1 MATELETWWSQQYS
15 MYSIQDLN
23 SLPIFSKFVSMHY
36 QFQRETKDHSES
48 FKSEGAKDIFQ
59 WADNIREE
67 GEIFS
72 HDRSID
78 TWFYEHRYKEGIAQ
92 VVVRSWRAP
101 DVEWGEIV
109 RKYHEYSVQE
119 NWKVKEETRNYE
131 RYELRNGEKRGIKTA
146 VLPVLEGV
154 ERWTER
160 YWDKAGE
167 SEFEKV
173 WERPDS
179 KGGEIK
185 NNKGDLWWGE
195 QWSQA
200 EDHNEKKTYHIQKDH
215 EWGHSVSEAC
225 GKRVNEK
232 WDLTK
237 DSRTEERLTEDGG
250 RRRGFRYVRKGADW
264 YRQEWDGLQVIGQ
277 DEGVETLKRQQFLQE
292 VDEVSAN
299 CHDSLLKGETTIE
312 MLLSEAP
319 QFAEE
324 VAGIKK
330 ERVDIPKPD
339 SNDIDSLLTAIRSER
354 YLLDKQE
361 RLKQRMIS
369 ETHSEHQKYYEIYA
383 LFTRLMEESHNTMKE
398 IAIALDRNKEAQ
410 ADKELWETK
419 GKELM
424 SRPNQAS
431 YDKAVLFLNH
441 LTEFEQVK
449 QAYIDRLKGGIERA
463 EVEKA
468 MDLLYQ
474 IMVKHDAVS
483 DKIVELVGD
492 EELKTKLDGFQDQF
506 EDIHSHYQENA
517 DPDKLHENLHLLLDY
532 QPIHLHLVGRLRGY
546 NKGEVNNEL
555 DGIKSAVDDTKG
567 KMSLKNARA
576 KVRSG
581 RPSKDT
587 PFQLLDRSLS
597 KLFPFMLATDA
608 ALHSHLANTHPE
620 LLSSLQNYAAKSM
633 DSGDPFEVTVEKAAV
648 LSEAATVLQPK
659 AALHEEQLQGLEQDM
674 DKVLKALIQ
683 DVYDN
688 RPEETERNKT
698 LLERHYVNEDASLFA
713 DKLYSLH
720 NLSDEILELN
730 ERIDALFLD
739 ISELERIIEEKS
751 EEITQLTVVLD
762 ERDHQVHV
770 LTTELYEVQKYKP
783 WFEAKDKEC
792 EILKQKL
799 KDAHTSIAELQEKNS
814 AMIKENHSLREL
826 IEELEKFK
834 LNALNLLEENKR
846 LQGIITQYET
856 AAEVRKSEYEFAV
869 KRLNEEMEQIKN
881 QLANKEDESGKRL
894 LELVNTKAELETAKS
909 HIADLNNEVQALKDK
924 CAELESFKA
933 SALDFQQENE
943 KLKAIIKSFEE
954 LIAKQ
959 KSQYD
964 DIINNLNGKVG
975 NLEAALK
982 DRESALAQTTQDLGK
997 TRADLADS
1005 QKLYADLAKEAEG
1018 LRAKCVDLESFKGSA
1033 LDYQKEIERLKG
1045 IIKSYE
1051 EMMGQ
1056 RTTQYDEIIANLN
1069 AKVFSQ
1075 DNSLKEKDK
1084 EVEDL
1089 RAQIRALIRERRRQL
1104 TLRTALQLSGLVKGE
1119 LASTFLTWKFRADL
1133 PPEVLSESVMDILP
1147 ERPPA
1152 VAVEEEIWTEQ
1163 QVMQYEKAET
1173 AIITFERTYLMN
1185 NSIFRMLKTD
1195 GVKFDQP
1202 MSIVSFY
1209 NLMEEIMEKKVESD
1223 NTDLLASKRPAHFS
1237 DFTLEYLLKL
1247 HGVKKVAQKDISRL
1261 IPTLYQQYHADVQ
1274 LAVLLARLLHVFHA
1288 SPAPLE
1294 ASVVVLRLAL
1304 EFKPLAES
1312 YSESR
1317 NAMNL
1322 PPLSEAQRM
1331 LTGGEAPLYE
1341 VLTAFYDR
1349 FAVDS
1354 LFIWHFLRYLKPRA
1368 VSIPDYVCAVIH
1380 WFAHTKLHLSHEK
1393 VWEVMNG
1400 EGSDTLAEA
1409 GFIQGVTVRI
1419 GLGLST
1425 KMLKEAHKALAP
1437 SGILTRA
1444 GLDSRATAL
1453 RSRNPEEFL
1462 ISKGAFLIAALEAYN
1477 ARLRRNAVQ
1486 LRTQFEALHT
1496 DHIDS
1501 AQFGTLAKEYEAD
1514 LSPECVEK
1522 LFEGGSKWSLAAPVD
1537 AVGYPAE
1544 LLTNPVGSLSLDPL
1558 RVEKL
1563 GQMPD
1568 THAFE
1573 YDLVTGSKILFQRIA
1588 VTTTT
1593 TTRRSTR
1600 SGSARRLRLN
1610 A

>member
-1 MATELETWWSQQYS
+1 MATELDTWWSQQYS
-15 MYSIQDLN
+15 MYSIQDL
-23 SLPIFSKFVSMHY
+23 SALPIFNKFVSMHY

-48 FKSEGAKDIFQ
+48 FKSEGAKDVFQ
-59 WADNIREE
+59 WTDKVKEE
-67 GEIFS
+67 GEVFS

-78 TWFYEHRYKEGIAQ
+78 TWFYEHHYKEGVAE
-92 VVVRSWRAP
+92 VVVRAWRAP

-109 RKYHEYSVQE
+109 RKYYEYSVQE
-119 NWKVKEETRNYE
+119 NWKVKDETRNYE
-131 RYELRNGEKRGIKTA
+131 RFELRNGEKRGIKTA
-146 VLPVLEGV
+146 ILPALEGV

-160 YWDKAGE
+160 YWEKAGE

-173 WERPDS
+173 WERPDT

-185 NNKGDLWWGE
+185 NSKGDLWWGE
-195 QWSQA
+195 VWSQA
-200 EDHNEKKTYHIQKDH
+200 EDHTEKKTWHIQKDH
-215 EWGHSVSEAC
+215 EWGHSLSEAC

-237 DSRTEERLTEDGG
+237 DSRSEERLTEDGG
-250 RRRGFRYVRKGADW
+250 RRRGFRYVRKGVDW

-277 DEGVETLKRQQFLQE
+277 DEGAEVLKRQQFLQE

-299 CHDSLLKGETTIE
+299 GHDSLLKGESTIE

-324 VAGIKK
+324 VAAIKQ
-330 ERVDIPKPD
+330 ERLLIPKPD
-339 SNDIDSLLTAIRSER
+339 SNDIDSLLSAIRSER
-354 YLLDKQE
+354 YLQDKQE
-361 RLKQRMIS
+361 LLKKRMIS
-369 ETHSEHQKYYEIYA
+369 ETHSEHQKYYEIYT
-383 LFTRLMEESHNTMKE
+383 LFNKLMEESHNTMKE
-398 IAIALDRNKEAQ
+398 IALALDRNKEAQ
-410 ADKELWETK
+410 ADKEKWEAM

-424 SRPNQAS
+424 TRPNQAS
-431 YDKAVLFLNH
+431 YDKAVLFLTH
-441 LTEFEQVK
+441 LTDFEQVK
-449 QAYIDRLKGGIERA
+449 QDYIDKLKGGIERA
-463 EVEKA
+463 EVDKA
-468 MDLLYQ
+468 MNLLYQ

-492 EELKTKLDGFQDQF
+492 QELKAKLDGFQDQF
-506 EDIHSHYQENA
+506 EDIHAHYQENA
-517 DPDKLHENLHLLLDY
+517 DPDKLHENLKLLLDY

-567 KMSLKNARA
+567 KMSLKSARA

-581 RPSKDT
+581 RVSKDS
-587 PFQLLDRSLS
+587 PFQQLDRSLS
-597 KLFPFMLATDA
+597 KLFPFMLATDT
-608 ALHSHLANTHPE
+608 ALHSHLAKTHPD
-620 LLSSLQNYAAKSM
+620 LLASLRNYAAKSM
-633 DSGDPFEVTVEKAAV
+633 DAGDPFEVTVEKAAV
-648 LSEAATVLQPK
+648 LSDVAEALQPQ
-659 AALHEEQLQGLEQDM
+659 AVLHEEQLQKLELDM
-674 DKVLKALIQ
+674 DKTLKGLIQ

-688 RPEETERNKT
+688 RPEETEKNKA
-698 LLERHYVNEDASLFA
+698 LLNRHYINEDASLFV
-713 DKLYSLH
+713 DKLYALH
-720 NLSDEILELN
+720 NLSEEILELN
-730 ERIDALFLD
+730 EKIESLYLD

-770 LTTELYEVQKYKP
+770 LTTELYEIQKYKP

-799 KDAHTSIAELQEKNS
+799 KDANRSLSELQDRNS
-814 AMIKENHSLREL
+814 ALNKENRQLREL

-856 AAEVRKSEYEFAV
+856 AAEIRKSEYEITL
-869 KRLNEEMEQIKN
+869 KRLNDEMEVTKT

-894 LELVNTKAELETAKS
+894 LELGNTKADLEAS
-909 HIADLNNEVQALKDK
+909 RNNVENLNLEVHNLKDK

-933 SALDFQQENE
+933 SALDYQQENE
-943 KLKAIIKSFEE
+943 KLKGIIKSFEE
-954 LIAKQ
+954 MIGKQ
-959 KSQYD
+959 KNQYE
-964 DIINNLNGKVG
+964 DIIGNLNGKVG

-982 DRESALAQTTQDLGK
+982 DKEAALAQTLQDLGK

-1005 QKLYADLAKEAEG
+1005 QKLYGDLAKEAEA
-1018 LRAKCVDLESFKGSA
+1018 LRGKCLELESFKGSA

-1051 EMMGQ
+1051 VMMGQ

-1069 AKVFSQ
+1069 AKVSAQ
-1075 DNSLKEKDK
+1075 DSTLKDK
-1084 EVEDL
+1084 ATEIEDL
-1089 RAQIRALIRERRRQL
+1089 RAQIRSLIRDRRHQL
-1104 TLRTALQLSGLVKGE
+1104 TLRTALHISGLVKGE
-1119 LASTFLTWKFRADL
+1119 LASTFLTWKFRADM
-1133 PPEVLSESVMDILP
+1133 PPEVLSETIMDQLP
-1147 ERPPA
+1147 ARPSTLA
-1152 VAVEEEIWTEQ
+1152 LEEEVWTERQ
-1163 QVMQYEKAET
+1163 TAHYEQAEP
-1173 AIITFERTYLMN
+1173 AIVTYERTFLMN

-1223 NTDLLASKRPAHFS
+1223 KTDLGDGKKPAHFS

-1247 HGVKKVAQKDISRL
+1247 HGVKKVAQRDISRL
-1261 IPTLYQQYHADVQ
+1261 VPTLYQQYNANVH
-1274 LAVLLARLLHVFHA
+1274 LAVFLARLLHMFHA
-1288 SPAPLE
+1288 HPAPLE
-1294 ASVVVLRLAL
+1294 ASVLVLRLAQ
-1304 EFKPLAES
+1304 EFKPLADS

-1317 NAMNL
+1317 IVRNL

-1341 VLTAFYDR
+1341 VLTAFYDK
-1349 FAVDS
+1349 FAVDKV
-1354 LFIWHFLRYLKPRA
+1354 FIWHFLRNLQPRS
-1368 VSIPDYVCAVIH
+1368 VNLPDYVCAVIH
-1380 WFAHTKLHLSHEK
+1380 WFAHTKLHLNHEK

-1400 EGSDTLAEA
+1400 EGSDTLAES
-1409 GFIQGVTVRI
+1409 GFILGVTSR
-1419 GLGLST
+1419 LGLELSP
-1425 KMLKEAHKALAP
+1425 KMLKEAHVALAP

-1444 GLDSRATAL
+1444 GLEARAGSL
-1453 RSRNPEEFL
+1453 RSRNMEDFV
-1462 ISKGAFLIAALEAYN
+1462 ISKGVFLLAVLEAYN

-1486 LRTQFEALHT
+1486 LRTQFEAVGVQ
-1496 DHIDS
+1496 HIDS
-1501 AQFGTLAKEYEAD
+1501 TQFAALAKEYEAD
-1514 LSPECVEK
+1514 LSPESLEK
-1522 LFEGGSKWSLAAPVD
+1522 LFEGGSKWSMSAPVD
-1537 AVGYPAE
+1537 VVGYPAE

-1558 RVEKL
+1558 RVPRL

-1568 THAFE
+1568 SHAFE
-1573 YDLVTGSKILFQRIA
+1573 YDLVTGSKIMFQR

-1593 TTRRSTR
+1593 TTTSRRTTR